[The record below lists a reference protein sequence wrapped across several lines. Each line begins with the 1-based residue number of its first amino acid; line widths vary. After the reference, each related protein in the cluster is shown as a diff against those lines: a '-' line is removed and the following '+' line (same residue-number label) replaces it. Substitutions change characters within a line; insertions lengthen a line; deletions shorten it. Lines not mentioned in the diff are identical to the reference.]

1 MNKINKILAA
11 VAVVGLTAAA
21 ARIGRDGLIEQFT
34 AVCTMLPVLAGL
46 GLVRTILQTVAWSN
60 ALHAEGIQAR
70 FFELFAARVCSRGV
84 GYLSVLGPMV
94 AEPMRISMLRHR
106 SETAT
111 AATLI
116 DTGVYWFSSGIVAIA
131 GSLCALRFLA
141 GVHPGTLLL
150 SAAVTLAGLAVIARP
165 KPILPALFRA
175 LGRRSPKSV
184 TKAIEVEAA
193 IRHFQ
198 ERHPG
203 AIRTILA
210 LDLICQLLIAA
221 EVVAVLIWFDIPF
234 SAGTILAIE
243 AANRVVRMMGGLVPA
258 RIGTD
263 ESGMAA
269 AFLAFGLPSASG
281 IALAL
286 ARRSRDLLEACLGI
300 AWFSWTSRYQRRRC
314 ATLPGTRL
322 ASI

>member
-11 VAVVGLTAAA
+11 VAISGLAIIA
-21 ARIGRDGLIEQFT
+21 ARMGRDGMVEQFT
-34 AVCTMLPVLAGL
+34 AVCTVLPVLAGL
-46 GLVRTILQTVAWSN
+46 GLARTILQTLAWSN
-60 ALHAEGIQAR
+60 ALRAEGIEAG

-116 DTGVYWFSSGIVAIA
+116 DTGVYWFSSGIFAIA
-131 GSLCALRFLA
+131 GSLCALRFLG
-141 GVHPGTLLL
+141 GVHTGALLVP
-150 SAAVTLAGLAVIARP
+150 AAITLAGLVLIARP
-165 KPILPALFRA
+165 KLVLPALARA
-175 LGRRSPKSV
+175 LGHRSPKSLN
-184 TKAIEVEAA
+184 KAVEVEAA
-193 IRHFQ
+193 IRDFQ
-198 ERHPG
+198 TRHPG
-203 AIRTILA
+203 AIRSILA
-210 LDLICQLLIAA
+210 LDLACQLLFAA
-221 EVVAVLIWFDIPF
+221 EVVAVLVWFDIPF
-234 SAGTILAIE
+234 SASTILAIE

-269 AFLAFGLPSASG
+269 AFLAFGLPTAAG

-286 ARRSRDLLEACLGI
+286 ARRTRDLLEACLGI
-300 AWFSWTSRYQRRRC
+300 AWFSWTSRRPRRRC
-314 ATLPGTRL
+314 ATHPGVRL
-322 ASI
+322 ASA